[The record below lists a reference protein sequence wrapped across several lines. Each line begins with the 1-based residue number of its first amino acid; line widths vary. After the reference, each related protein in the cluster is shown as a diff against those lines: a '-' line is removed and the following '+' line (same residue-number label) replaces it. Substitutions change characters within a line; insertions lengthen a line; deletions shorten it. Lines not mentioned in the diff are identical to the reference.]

1 MHALAL
7 VLNAFKANWFSAALA
22 GTTFTKTAAALEVN
36 SSNCLAVFTGSSG
49 TKFLKDSFPIQRRDS
64 PKVSGEE
71 PTSPH
76 LMTMAPLIG
85 VCHQS
90 LGGRC
95 GLGEVGLYT
104 VYTDM

>member
-1 MHALAL
+1 
-7 VLNAFKANWFSAALA
+7 
-22 GTTFTKTAAALEVN
+22 
-36 SSNCLAVFTGSSG
+36 
-49 TKFLKDSFPIQRRDS
+49 
-64 PKVSGEE
+64 
-71 PTSPH
+71 
-76 LMTMAPLIG
+76 MTMAPLIG